1 MLAADPVLES
11 DFSMSDRAPL
21 HVPSPVHDLLRR
33 GRKVEAIKILR
44 DANPGLSLRAAK
56 DSVDALDGRDDR
68 YRPSSQASPVG
79 EATLPTEVAARIA
92 TGNTEDAARRLREFD
107 PALDDEAARQTVSR
121 HASPL
126 LREARQ
132 ETVVAGDSGRYGWLL
147 WVALLLALSV
157 GLALWMARG

>member
-1 MLAADPVLES
+1 
-11 DFSMSDRAPL
+11 MSDRAPL
-21 HVPSPVHDLLRR
+21 HVPPPVHDLMRR
-33 GRKVEAIKILR
+33 GRTIEAIKALR

-56 DSVDALDGRDDR
+56 DTVEALDGRDDP
-68 YRPSSQASPVG
+68 YRPSSQARPVG

-92 TGNTEDAARRLREFD
+92 TGNTEDAARRLRELD

-132 ETVVAGDSGRYGWLL
+132 ETVVVGDSGRYGWLL
-147 WVALLLALSV
+147 WVALLLVLGV
-157 GLALWMARG
+157 GLALWMGRG